1 MKFLLAML
9 LSLTISIE
17 SRPGSGG
24 SYKSSGSALAR
35 SSSGNSN
42 SFSNYR
48 SSNSNYK
55 SSNSSYSHSYTSTH
69 KPSDT
74 YKKTPKLEFQNYKIS
89 YLIQKNL
96 VVKAKETYQFLPLAG
111 EFTYSFLAE
120 QELYKSHFYNQFFMS
135 NLSLSARQ
143 KDKPI
148 SVTGNH
154 EKIYLSSQTY
164 QAIRVNL
171 NTSNLNPQETVDM
184 VSNFELLETF
194 VFNHRS
200 DCYEF
205 LLPIY
210 PVTTLK
216 DGREVFFEVEFE
228 DGASKIQEIQVVNQ
242 SNTKALA
249 VIRELNNKVLGKI
262 YYNPNEYKFLVVSIP
277 SESLDFQNVVYSQR
291 DNSQI
296 SLFSKIIHELNIQKN
311 GIIAHKLKLEI
322 PNPSI
327 NVFTHTKLAYIAD
340 LEILNQITPRESKVF
355 LLEEMKSNCKQMF
368 YHTFWKSY
376 DISCQ
381 ESELIEIQYNTYGEI
396 FYNESEQLFLYSSPR
411 FTNYFA
417 NELEVFINFESKLE
431 GNSNLEF
438 LEFDSSKPLFKKDS
452 KQIYIKKN
460 FLTHYSYF
468 TALIHIPENTIESIS
483 PLHHM
488 LLLISYYETFHK
500 NGFYIFIIGIPI
512 FSWLVAIV
520 LYHFHKKQIIK
531 F

>member
-1 MKFLLAML
+1 MKFLLVML
-9 LSLTISIE
+9 LSLTIAIE

-24 SYKSSGSALAR
+24 SYKSGGSAPAR

-55 SSNSSYSHSYTSTH
+55 SSNSSYSQSYTSTH

-74 YKKTPKLEFQNYKIS
+74 YKKTPKLEFQNYKIH

-96 VVKAKETYQFLPLAG
+96 VVKVKETYQFLPLAG

-120 QELYKSHFYNQFFMS
+120 QEIYQSHFYNQFFMR

-143 KDKPI
+143 KDKSI
-148 SVTGNH
+148 SVTGSH

-164 QAIRVNL
+164 QAILVNL

-216 DGREVFFEVEFE
+216 DGQEIFFEVEFE
-228 DGASKIQEIQVVNQ
+228 DGVSKIQEIQVVNQ
-242 SNTKALA
+242 SNTKALS
-249 VIRELNNKVLGKI
+249 VIRKLNNKVLGKI

-277 SESLDFQNVVYSQR
+277 SEFLDFQNVIYSQR

-311 GIIAHKLKLEI
+311 GIIAHKLKLEM
-322 PNPSI
+322 PSPSI
-327 NVFTHTKLAYIAD
+327 NIFTHTKLAYIAD
-340 LEILNQITPRESKVF
+340 LEILNQITPKESKVF
-355 LLEEMKSNCKQMF
+355 LLEEMKSNCKKMF

-381 ESELIEIQYNTYGEI
+381 ESEIIEIQYNTYGEI
-396 FYNESEQLFLYSSPR
+396 FQNESEQLFVYSSPR

-417 NELEVFINFESKLE
+417 NELEVFINFESE
-431 GNSNLEF
+431 IDGNSNLEF
-438 LEFDSSKPLFKKDS
+438 LEFDSSKPFYRKDS

-460 FLTHYSYF
+460 FLTHYSHF
-468 TALIHIPENTIESIS
+468 ATLIHLPKNTVQMIS
-483 PLHHM
+483 HFQYTI
-488 LLLISYYETFHK
+488 LLLSYYKTFHK
-500 NGFYIFIIGIPI
+500 T
-512 FSWLVAIV
+512 
-520 LYHFHKKQIIK
+520 
-531 F
+531 